1 MAKTTAANRRP
12 HGGRRVPVDRR
23 RLPAAPLLE
32 AVDTYAERRQRP
44 IEELLGDALERVLR
58 DAQRSGTVTV
68 GSGERC
74 CDVLGWHPRMVWGD
88 LYDQA
93 IADDTPHTATAPPGT
108 STAWRQG
115 CRCLDCR
122 DANRAAIGRAKTSKP
137 SRGGAHQRDPPARLH
152 QPANDAATARQE
164 DHAMPSD
171 NFTVQVGNLTD
182 DPELRFTQ
190 NGTPVTN
197 FRLAVNQRVK
207 EADGSWRDGEAS
219 FFKVNV
225 WRDQAENV
233 AESLGKG
240 NRAVVLGRLR
250 SRSWETPEGEKRT
263 STEIDADEVAPSLK
277 WATARPE
284 RATRTRNGERGAE
297 RGQFNDEPP
306 TY

>member
-1 MAKTTAANRRP
+1 MAKATAANRHP
-12 HGGRRVPVDRR
+12 GGGRRVPVDRR
-23 RLPAAPLLE
+23 RLPAAPLL
-32 AVDTYAERRQRP
+32 AAADASAERRQQP
-44 IEELLGDALERVLR
+44 VEELLGEGLERVLR
-58 DAQRSGTVTV
+58 DAARSGTVTV

-74 CDVLGWHPRMVWGD
+74 CDQLGWHPRMVWGD
-88 LYDQA
+88 LYDRT
-93 IADDTPHTATAPPGT
+93 IADDTPHTATAAPGT

-122 DANRAAIGRAKTSKP
+122 DANRAAINRAKAA
-137 SRGGAHQRDPPARLH
+137 RGGGHQRDPPSTP
-152 QPANDAATARQE
+152 PAGHPTDTSAEVQE
-164 DHAMPSD
+164 EPMPSD

-207 EADGSWRDGEAS
+207 QDDGSWRDGEAS

-277 WATARPE
+277 WAIAKPE
-284 RATRTRNGERGAE
+284 RADRSRNGERGAE
-297 RGQFNDEPP
+297 RSQFNDPP
-306 TY
+306 PF